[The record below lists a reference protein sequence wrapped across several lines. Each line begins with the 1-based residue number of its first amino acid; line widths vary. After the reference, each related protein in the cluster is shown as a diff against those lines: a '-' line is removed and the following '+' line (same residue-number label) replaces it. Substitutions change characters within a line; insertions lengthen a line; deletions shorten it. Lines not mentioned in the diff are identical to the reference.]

1 MVRRVGS
8 LNDTVWKK
16 HSSVL
21 TEHPINPHSLFKVY
35 RTVTDLSEISSF
47 IGTFVLNTECFR
59 EIPLASV
66 HDDHPGNS
74 WEVSNF
80 RAG

>member
-1 MVRRVGS
+1 MVRWVSS

-16 HSSVL
+16 HSSVVA
-21 TEHPINPHSLFKVY
+21 EDPINPHSLFTVY
-35 RTVTDLSEISSF
+35 RTATGLNEISSF
-47 IGTFVLNTECFR
+47 TGTFDLNTECFR

-74 WEVSNF
+74 
-80 RAG
+80 